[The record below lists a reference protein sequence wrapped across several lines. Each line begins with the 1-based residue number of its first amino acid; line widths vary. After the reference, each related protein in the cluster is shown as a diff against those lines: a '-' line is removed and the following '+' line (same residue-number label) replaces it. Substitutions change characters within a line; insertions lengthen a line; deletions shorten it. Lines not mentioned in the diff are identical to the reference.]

1 MSNNMQ
7 SRKWAL
13 VINNPQEANLDHP
26 AIIQILHRFAP
37 DYFCL
42 SDEISKTGTYHT
54 HIFLFSNSP
63 IRFST
68 LKTRFPIAHIEKA
81 YGSAQENRDYIRKDG
96 KWKDTEKSETVV
108 PDTFFEWGHIPDIR
122 EEKAP
127 KLFQLIQD
135 VQAGISTTDI
145 LHNTPDF
152 AFRVRDIDILRQALL
167 AERFSSENRDIEV
180 SYLYGKSGVGKTR
193 SIYARYEARNICRV
207 TNYRIGKGI
216 SFDNYT
222 CQDVLVFE
230 EFYSQV
236 PIADMLNYLDI
247 YPLYLPARY
256 TDRVACYHHVYIT
269 SNAPLEYQY
278 SDIQESRPAT
288 WAAFLR
294 RIHNVCE
301 FLEDGTIIFHKGG
314 TTDVS

>member
-1 MSNNMQ
+1 M
-7 SRKWAL
+7 
-13 VINNPQEANLDHP
+13 
-26 AIIQILHRFAP
+26 
-37 DYFCL
+37 
-42 SDEISKTGTYHT
+42 
-54 HIFLFSNSP
+54 
-63 IRFST
+63 
-68 LKTRFPIAHIEKA
+68 
-81 YGSAQENRDYIRKDG
+81 
-96 KWKDTEKSETVV
+96 
-108 PDTFFEWGHIPDIR
+108 PDIR

-222 CQDVLVFE
+222 CQDVLVLKNFIVR
-230 EFYSQV
+230 F
-236 PIADMLNYLDI
+236 
-247 YPLYLPARY
+247 R
-256 TDRVACYHHVYIT
+256 
-269 SNAPLEYQY
+269 
-278 SDIQESRPAT
+278 
-288 WAAFLR
+288 
-294 RIHNVCE
+294 
-301 FLEDGTIIFHKGG
+301 
-314 TTDVS
+314 

>member
-1 MSNNMQ
+1 M
-7 SRKWAL
+7 
-13 VINNPQEANLDHP
+13 
-26 AIIQILHRFAP
+26 
-37 DYFCL
+37 
-42 SDEISKTGTYHT
+42 
-54 HIFLFSNSP
+54 
-63 IRFST
+63 
-68 LKTRFPIAHIEKA
+68 
-81 YGSAQENRDYIRKDG
+81 
-96 KWKDTEKSETVV
+96 
-108 PDTFFEWGHIPDIR
+108 PDIR

-167 AERFSSENRDIEV
+167 AERFSSENRDVEV
-180 SYLYGKSGVGKTR
+180 SYLYGKSSVGKTR

-278 SDIQESRPAT
+278 SDIHESRPAT

-294 RIHNVCE
+294 RIHNICE

-314 TTDVS
+314 STDVS